1 MKVRA
6 SWAVITG
13 VFSLL
18 LLIGWASRGQEKTP
32 QKATWEYK
40 LVTGGGVSPVTAART
55 EKMLND
61 LGAQGWELV
70 SAQPYPEQFVI
81 NQGDSSKTGS
91 FGVAVKCPNILWS

>member
-6 SWAVITG
+6 SWGVIAG

-40 LVTGGGVSPVTAART
+40 LVTGGGVSPVDAART

-70 SAQPYPEQFVI
+70 SAQPYTEQF
-81 NQGDSSKTGS
+81 NTNRGAKTVTRYDYY
-91 FGVAVKCPNILWS
+91 FKR

>member
-6 SWAVITG
+6 SWIVITG

-18 LLIGWASRGQEKTP
+18 LLIGWAGRGQEKTP

-40 LVTGGGVSPVTAART
+40 LITAGGVSAIDAART

-61 LGAQGWELV
+61 LGGQGWELV
-70 SAQPYPEQFVI
+70 SAQPYAQQFVI
-81 NQGDSSKTGS
+81 NQGESNTRTVNRYDYYFKRQ
-91 FGVAVKCPNILWS
+91 AAK